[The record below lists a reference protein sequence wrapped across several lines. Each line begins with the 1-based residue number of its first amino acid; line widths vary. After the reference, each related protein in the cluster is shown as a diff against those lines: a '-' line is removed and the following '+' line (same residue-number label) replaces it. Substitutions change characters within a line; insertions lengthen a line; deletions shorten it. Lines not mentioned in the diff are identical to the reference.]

1 MGSRLRFSLV
11 VFFLAA
17 TLIVAVFLEG
27 ANRRTFYT
35 LRRYKIEQN
44 RLRQELWQ
52 KQLELES
59 LTNPAAV
66 SERLGQ

>member
-11 VFFLAA
+11 ICFLAA

-35 LRRYKIEQN
+35 LRRHKIEQG
-44 RLRQELWQ
+44 RLQQELWQ
-52 KQLELES
+52 KQLQVEA
-59 LTNPAAV
+59 LTNPTSV
-66 SERLGQ
+66 SQRLGQ

>member
-1 MGSRLRFSLV
+1 MGSRLRLSLV
-11 VFFLAA
+11 IFFLAA

-35 LRRYKIEQN
+35 LRRYRIEKD
-44 RLRQELWQ
+44 RLQQELWQ
-52 KQLELES
+52 KQLRLEA

-66 SERLGQ
+66 SERLEE